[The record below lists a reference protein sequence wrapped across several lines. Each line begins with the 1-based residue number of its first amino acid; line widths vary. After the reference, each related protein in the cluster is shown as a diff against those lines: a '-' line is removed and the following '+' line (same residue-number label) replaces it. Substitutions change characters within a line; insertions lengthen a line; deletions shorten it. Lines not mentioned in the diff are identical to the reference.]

1 MKKMTDNME
10 EATNKKYSAYNAIY
24 SVDIESRIKNIFW
37 GLFITMICILFVP
50 WTQNINTSGI
60 VTTQFQEQRPQQIN
74 SVIPGKIIKWWV
86 KEGDFVQKGDT
97 IVELADTKDDYLDPR
112 LIERTNDQLIAK
124 KQKVDFYDNKISSIN
139 GQLIAIEAGFKL
151 KESSIRNKIQQLERK
166 ILIDSAELAAA
177 KIDLEVGTNQFN
189 RAGKMLND
197 GIISLVDYERRT
209 QSFNKAKAGFQE
221 KQQKFLNTKQDVLIA
236 RIELNTLKQD
246 VNDKLFKLKG
256 EIASSNTE
264 KSTVIAEVA
273 KNENEL
279 SNYRIRGSQKWL
291 VAPQTGQIIKAK
303 KAGINEIV
311 KEGEMIVEIVPNV
324 FLYAVELFVKPMDLA
339 LLNKGQDVR
348 LQFDGYP
355 AIVFSGWPSSSY
367 GTFAGKISAIET
379 NRSESGKFRVLI
391 IPDQTVKKWPTNLK
405 IGTGAKGFALL
416 NDVPIWYELWRQLN
430 GFPPDFY
437 TVEVKGK
444 EKEKGKERET
454 NEK

>member
-1 MKKMTDNME
+1 MIDNTEE
-10 EATNKKYSAYNAIY
+10 EANKKYSAYNAIY
-24 SVDIESRIKNIFW
+24 SVDTESRIKNIFW
-37 GLFITMICILFVP
+37 GLFILLLFILFVP
-50 WTQNINTSGI
+50 WTQNINTSGV
-60 VTTQFQEQRPQQIN
+60 VTTQYQEQRPQQIN
-74 SVIPGKIIKWWV
+74 SIIPGKIIKWWV

-97 IVELADTKDDYLDPR
+97 IVELADTKDDYLDPQ
-112 LIERTNDQLIAK
+112 LIERTNDQLVAK
-124 KQKVDFYDNKISSIN
+124 KQKVDFYDTKISNIN
-139 GQLIAIEAGFKL
+139 GQLVAIEAGFKL
-151 KESSIRNKIQQLERK
+151 KEASIRNKIQQLERK

-177 KIDLEVGTNQFN
+177 KIDLEVGTNQYN

-291 VAPQTGQIIKAK
+291 LAPQTGQIIKAK

-355 AIVFSGWPSSSY
+355 AIVFTGWPNSSY

-379 NRSESGKFRVLI
+379 NRNESGKFRVLI
-391 IPDQTVKKWPTNLK
+391 IPDQTEKKWPTNLK
-405 IGTGAKGFALL
+405 IGTGVKGFALL

-444 EKEKGKERET
+444 DTKT

>member
-1 MKKMTDNME
+1 MIDNTE
-10 EATNKKYSAYNAIY
+10 EAASKKYSAYNAIY

-37 GLFITMICILFVP
+37 GLFFVLVFILFVP

-74 SVIPGKIIKWWV
+74 SIIPGKIIKWWV

-112 LIERTNDQLIAK
+112 LIERTNDQLVAK
-124 KQKVDFYDNKISSIN
+124 KQKVDFYDSKITNIK
-139 GQLIAIEAGFKL
+139 GQLVAIEEGFKL
-151 KESSIRNKIQQLERK
+151 KEAAIKNKIQQLERK

-177 KIDLEVGTNQFN
+177 KIDLEVGTNQYN

-246 VNDKLFKLKG
+246 INDKLFKLKG
-256 EIASSNTE
+256 DIDNSNTE

-279 SNYRIRGSQKWL
+279 SNYRIRGGQKWL
-291 VAPQTGQIIKAK
+291 LAPQTGQIIKAK

-311 KEGEMIVEIVPNV
+311 KEGEMIVEIVPNS
-324 FLYAVELFVKPMDLA
+324 FKYAVELFVKPMDLA
-339 LLNKGQDVR
+339 LINKGQDVR

-355 AIVFSGWPSSSY
+355 AIVFSGWPNSSY

-379 NRSESGKFRVLI
+379 NRNENGQFRVLI
-391 IPDQTVKKWPTNLK
+391 IPDMTEKNWPSNLK
-405 IGTGAKGFALL
+405 IGTGAQGFALL

-437 TVEVKGK
+437 TIEVKGK
-444 EKEKGKERET
+444 DIKK
-454 NEK
+454 NEKK

>member
-1 MKKMTDNME
+1 MKKEIDTIDE
-10 EATNKKYSAYNAIY
+10 ETGKKYSAYNSIY

-37 GLFITMICILFVP
+37 GLFFVLVFILFVP

-74 SVIPGKIIKWWV
+74 SIIPGKIIKWWV

-124 KQKVDFYDNKISSIN
+124 KQKVDFYDSKITNIN

-151 KESSIRNKIQQLERK
+151 QEAAIRNKIQQLERK
-166 ILIDSAELAAA
+166 ILIDSAELSAA
-177 KIDLEVGTNQFN
+177 KIDLEVGTNQYN

-236 RIELNTLKQD
+236 RIDLNSLKQE

-256 EIASSNTE
+256 DIANANTE

-279 SNYRIRGSQKWL
+279 SNYRIRGGQKWL
-291 VAPQTGQIIKAK
+291 LAPQTGQIIKAK

-311 KEGEMIVEIVPNV
+311 KEGEMIVEIVPNS
-324 FLYAVELFVKPMDLA
+324 FKYAVELFIKPMDLA
-339 LLNKGQDVR
+339 LINKGQDVR

-355 AIVFSGWPSSSY
+355 AIVFSGWPNSSY

-379 NRSESGKFRVLI
+379 NRNESGQFRVLI
-391 IPDQTVKKWPTNLK
+391 IPDMTEKNWPSNLK
-405 IGTGAKGFALL
+405 IGTGAQGFALL

-437 TVEVKGK
+437 TLEVKGK
-444 EKEKGKERET
+444 DIKK
-454 NEK
+454 NEKK

>member
-1 MKKMTDNME
+1 MKQVLDNIDE
-10 EATNKKYSAYNAIY
+10 ETGKKYSAYNSIY

-37 GLFITMICILFVP
+37 GLLILLILILFVP
-50 WTQNINTSGI
+50 WTQNINTSGV

-86 KEGDFVQKGDT
+86 KEGDYVQKGDT
-97 IVELADTKDDYLDPR
+97 IVELADTKDDYLDPK
-112 LIERTNDQLIAK
+112 LIERTNDQLTAK
-124 KQKVDFYDNKISSIN
+124 KQKVDFYDSKISNIK

-151 KESSIRNKIQQLERK
+151 KEASIKNKIEQLQRK

-177 KIDLEVGTNQFN
+177 NIDLQVGTNQFN

-236 RIELNTLKQD
+236 RIELNTLKQE

-256 EIASSNTE
+256 DIANSNSE

-291 VAPQTGQIIKAK
+291 IAPQTGQIIKAK

-311 KEGEMIVEIVPNV
+311 KEGEMIVEIVPNS

-355 AIVFSGWPSSSY
+355 AIVFSGWPNSSY

-379 NRSESGKFRVLI
+379 NRNENGQFRVLI
-391 IPDQTVKKWPTNLK
+391 VPDENEKKWPSNLK
-405 IGTGAKGFALL
+405 IGTGAQGFALL
-416 NDVPIWYELWRQLN
+416 NNVPIWYELWRQLN

-437 TVEVKGK
+437 KVEIKGK
-444 EKEKGKERET
+444 DTKA
-454 NEK
+454 NEKK

>member
-1 MKKMTDNME
+1 MKKELDTIDE
-10 EATNKKYSAYNAIY
+10 ETGKKYSAYNSIY

-37 GLFITMICILFVP
+37 GLFFVLVFILFVP

-74 SVIPGKIIKWWV
+74 SIIPGKIIKWWV

-112 LIERTNDQLIAK
+112 LIERTNDQLVAK
-124 KQKVDFYDNKISSIN
+124 KQKVDFYDSKITNIK
-139 GQLIAIEAGFKL
+139 GQLVAIEEGFKL
-151 KESSIRNKIQQLERK
+151 KEAAIRNKIQQLERK
-166 ILIDSAELAAA
+166 ILIDSAELSAA
-177 KIDLEVGTNQFN
+177 KIDLEVGTNQYN

-256 EIASSNTE
+256 DIANSNTE

-291 VAPQTGQIIKAK
+291 LAPQTGQIIKAK

-311 KEGEMIVEIVPNV
+311 KEGEMIVEIVPNS
-324 FLYAVELFVKPMDLA
+324 FKYAVELFVKPMDLA
-339 LLNKGQDVR
+339 LINKGQDVR

-355 AIVFSGWPSSSY
+355 AIVFSGWPNSSY

-379 NRSESGKFRVLI
+379 NRNENGQFRVLI
-391 IPDQTVKKWPTNLK
+391 IPDMKEKNWPSNLK
-405 IGTGAKGFALL
+405 IGTGAQGFALL

-437 TVEVKGK
+437 TIEVKGK
-444 EKEKGKERET
+444 DTKK
-454 NEK
+454 NEKK

>member
-1 MKKMTDNME
+1 MKKVLDNIDE
-10 EATNKKYSAYNAIY
+10 ETGKKYSAYNSIY

-37 GLFITMICILFVP
+37 GLFFVLVFILFVP

-74 SVIPGKIIKWWV
+74 SIIPGKIIKWWV

-112 LIERTNDQLIAK
+112 LIERTNDQLVAK
-124 KQKVDFYDNKISSIN
+124 KQKVDFYDSKITNIK
-139 GQLIAIEAGFKL
+139 GQLVAIEEGFKL
-151 KESSIRNKIQQLERK
+151 KEAAIRNKIQQLERK
-166 ILIDSAELAAA
+166 ILIDSAELSAA
-177 KIDLEVGTNQFN
+177 KIDLEVGTNQYN

-256 EIASSNTE
+256 DIANSNTE

-279 SNYRIRGSQKWL
+279 SNYRIRGGQKWL
-291 VAPQTGQIIKAK
+291 LAPQTGQIIKAK

-311 KEGEMIVEIVPNV
+311 KEGEMIVEIVPNS
-324 FLYAVELFVKPMDLA
+324 FKYAVELFVKPMDLA
-339 LLNKGQDVR
+339 LINKGQDVR

-355 AIVFSGWPSSSY
+355 AIVFSGWPNSSY

-379 NRSESGKFRVLI
+379 NRNENGQFRVLI
-391 IPDQTVKKWPTNLK
+391 IPDMKEKNWPSNLK
-405 IGTGAKGFALL
+405 IGTGAQGFALL

-437 TVEVKGK
+437 TIEVKGK
-444 EKEKGKERET
+444 DTKK
-454 NEK
+454 NEKK

>member
-1 MKKMTDNME
+1 MKKVLDNIDE
-10 EATNKKYSAYNAIY
+10 ETGKKYSAYNSIY

-37 GLFITMICILFVP
+37 GLFFVLVFILFVP

-74 SVIPGKIIKWWV
+74 SIIPGKIIKWWV

-124 KQKVDFYDNKISSIN
+124 KQKVEFYDNKITNIK
-139 GQLIAIEAGFKL
+139 GQIVAIEEGFKL
-151 KESSIRNKIQQLERK
+151 KEAAIRNKIQQLERK

-177 KIDLEVGTNQFN
+177 NVDLQVGTNQYN

-236 RIELNTLKQD
+236 RIDLNTLKQD

-256 EIASSNTE
+256 DIANSNTE

-279 SNYRIRGSQKWL
+279 SNYRIRGGQKWL
-291 VAPQTGQIIKAK
+291 LAPQTGQIIKAK

-311 KEGEMIVEIVPNV
+311 KEGEMIVEIVPNS
-324 FLYAVELFVKPMDLA
+324 FKYAVELFVKPMDLA
-339 LLNKGQDVR
+339 LINKGQDVR

-355 AIVFSGWPSSSY
+355 AIVFSGWPNSSY

-379 NRSESGKFRVLI
+379 NRNENGQFRVLI
-391 IPDQTVKKWPTNLK
+391 IPDMTEKNWPSNLK
-405 IGTGAKGFALL
+405 IGTGAQGFALL

-437 TVEVKGK
+437 TIEIKGK
-444 EKEKGKERET
+444 DIKT
-454 NEK
+454 NEKK

>member
-1 MKKMTDNME
+1 MKKEIDTIDE
-10 EATNKKYSAYNAIY
+10 ETGKKYSAYNSIY

-37 GLFITMICILFVP
+37 GLFFVLVFILFVP

-74 SVIPGKIIKWWV
+74 SIIPGKIIKWWV

-112 LIERTNDQLIAK
+112 LIERTNDQLTAK
-124 KQKVDFYDNKISSIN
+124 KQKVDFYDSKITNIN
-139 GQLIAIEAGFKL
+139 GQLVAIEAGFKL
-151 KESSIRNKIQQLERK
+151 QEAAIKNKIQQLERK
-166 ILIDSAELAAA
+166 ILIDSAELSAA
-177 KIDLEVGTNQFN
+177 KIDLEVGTNQYN

-236 RIELNTLKQD
+236 RIDLNSLKQE

-256 EIASSNTE
+256 DIANSNTE

-291 VAPQTGQIIKAK
+291 LAPQAGQIIKAK

-311 KEGEMIVEIVPNV
+311 KEGEMIVEIVPNS
-324 FLYAVELFVKPMDLA
+324 FKYAVELFVKPMDLA
-339 LLNKGQDVR
+339 LINKGQDVR

-355 AIVFSGWPSSSY
+355 AIVFSGWPNSSY

-379 NRSESGKFRVLI
+379 NRNENGQFRVLI
-391 IPDQTVKKWPTNLK
+391 IPDMTEKNWPSNLK
-405 IGTGAKGFALL
+405 IGTGAQGFALL

-437 TVEVKGK
+437 TIEIKGK
-444 EKEKGKERET
+444 DIKT
-454 NEK
+454 NEKK

>member
-1 MKKMTDNME
+1 MKKVLDTTDE
-10 EATNKKYSAYNAIY
+10 ETGKKYSAYNAIY

-37 GLFITMICILFVP
+37 GLFFVLIFILFVP

-74 SVIPGKIIKWWV
+74 SIIPGKIIKWWV

-112 LIERTNDQLIAK
+112 LIERTNDQLVAK
-124 KQKVDFYDNKISSIN
+124 KQKVEFYDNKISNIN

-151 KESSIRNKIQQLERK
+151 KEAAIKNKIQQLERK

-177 KIDLEVGTNQFN
+177 KIDLEVGTNQYN
-189 RAGKMLND
+189 RAGKMLNN

-221 KQQKFLNTKQDVLIA
+221 KEQKFLNTKQDVLIA

-291 VAPQTGQIIKAK
+291 LAPQTGQIIKAK

-311 KEGEMIVEIVPNV
+311 KEGEMIVEIVPNS
-324 FLYAVELFVKPMDLA
+324 FKYAVELFIKPMDLA
-339 LLNKGQDVR
+339 LINKGQDVR

-355 AIVFSGWPSSSY
+355 AIVFSGWPNSSY

-379 NRSESGKFRVLI
+379 NRNENGQFRVLI
-391 IPDQTVKKWPTNLK
+391 IPDEKEKKWPTNLK
-405 IGTGAKGFALL
+405 IGTGAQGFALL
-416 NDVPIWYELWRQLN
+416 NNVPIWYELWRQLN

-444 EKEKGKERET
+444 DTKT

>member
-1 MKKMTDNME
+1 MKKVLDNIDE
-10 EATNKKYSAYNAIY
+10 ETGKKYSAYNSIY

-37 GLFITMICILFVP
+37 GLLIVLIFILFVP

-74 SVIPGKIIKWWV
+74 SIIPGKIIKWWV

-112 LIERTNDQLIAK
+112 LIERTNDQLVAK
-124 KQKVDFYDNKISSIN
+124 KQKVDFYDSKITNIK
-139 GQLIAIEAGFKL
+139 GQLFAIEEGFKL
-151 KESSIRNKIQQLERK
+151 KEAAIRNKIQQLERK
-166 ILIDSAELAAA
+166 ILIDSAELSAA
-177 KIDLEVGTNQFN
+177 KIDLEVGTNQYN

-256 EIASSNTE
+256 DIANSNTE

-279 SNYRIRGSQKWL
+279 SNYRIRGGQKWL
-291 VAPQTGQIIKAK
+291 IAPQTGQIIKAK

-311 KEGEMIVEIVPNV
+311 KEGEMIVEIVPNS
-324 FLYAVELFVKPMDLA
+324 FKYAVELFVKPMDLA
-339 LLNKGQDVR
+339 LINKGQDVR

-355 AIVFSGWPSSSY
+355 AIVFSGWPNSSY

-379 NRSESGKFRVLI
+379 NRNENGQFRVLI
-391 IPDQTVKKWPTNLK
+391 IPDMTDKNWPSNLK
-405 IGTGAKGFALL
+405 IGTGAQGFALL

-437 TVEVKGK
+437 TIEVKGK
-444 EKEKGKERET
+444 DIKK
-454 NEK
+454 NEKK

>member
-1 MKKMTDNME
+1 MIDNTEE
-10 EATNKKYSAYNAIY
+10 EANKKYSAYKAIY
-24 SVDIESRIKNIFW
+24 SVDTESRIKNIFW
-37 GLFITMICILFVP
+37 GLFVLLLLILFVP
-50 WTQNINTSGI
+50 WTQNINTSGV
-60 VTTQFQEQRPQQIN
+60 VTTQYQEQRPQQIN
-74 SVIPGKIIKWWV
+74 SIIPGKIIKWWV

-124 KQKVDFYDNKISSIN
+124 KQKVDFYDTKISNIN
-139 GQLIAIEAGFKL
+139 GQLVAIEAGFKL
-151 KESSIRNKIQQLERK
+151 KEASIRNKIQQLERK

-177 KIDLEVGTNQFN
+177 KIDLEVGTNQYN

-291 VAPQTGQIIKAK
+291 LAPQTGQIIKAK

-355 AIVFSGWPSSSY
+355 AIVFTGWPNSSY

-379 NRSESGKFRVLI
+379 NRNESGKFRVLI
-391 IPDQTVKKWPTNLK
+391 IPDQTEKKWPTNLK
-405 IGTGAKGFALL
+405 IGTGVKGFALL

-444 EKEKGKERET
+444 DTKT

>member
-1 MKKMTDNME
+1 MKKEIDTIDE
-10 EATNKKYSAYNAIY
+10 ETGKKYSAYNSIY

-37 GLFITMICILFVP
+37 GLFFVLVFILFVP

-74 SVIPGKIIKWWV
+74 SIIPGKIIKWWV

-112 LIERTNDQLIAK
+112 LIERTNDQLTAK
-124 KQKVDFYDNKISSIN
+124 KQKVDFYDSKITNIN
-139 GQLIAIEAGFKL
+139 GQLVAIEAGFKL
-151 KESSIRNKIQQLERK
+151 QEAAIKNKIQQLERK
-166 ILIDSAELAAA
+166 ILIDSAELSAA
-177 KIDLEVGTNQFN
+177 KIDLEVGTNQYN

-236 RIELNTLKQD
+236 RIELNTLKQE

-256 EIASSNTE
+256 DIANSNTE

-291 VAPQTGQIIKAK
+291 LAPQTGQIIKAK

-311 KEGEMIVEIVPNV
+311 KEGEMIVEIVPNS
-324 FLYAVELFVKPMDLA
+324 FKYAVELFVKPMDLA
-339 LLNKGQDVR
+339 LINKGQDVR

-355 AIVFSGWPSSSY
+355 AIVFSGWPNSSY

-379 NRSESGKFRVLI
+379 NRNENGQFRVLI
-391 IPDQTVKKWPTNLK
+391 IPDMTEKNWPSNLK
-405 IGTGAKGFALL
+405 IGTGAQGFALL

-437 TVEVKGK
+437 TIEIKGK
-444 EKEKGKERET
+444 DIKT
-454 NEK
+454 NEKK

>member
-1 MKKMTDNME
+1 MNNIE
-10 EATNKKYSAYNAIY
+10 EATSKEYSAYKAIY
-24 SVDIESRIKNIFW
+24 SVDTESRIKNIFL
-37 GLFITMICILFVP
+37 GLFILLLIILFVP
-50 WTQNINTSGI
+50 WTQNINTSGV
-60 VTTQFQEQRPQQIN
+60 VTTQYQEQRPQQIN
-74 SVIPGKIIKWWV
+74 SIIPGKIIKWWV

-124 KQKVDFYDNKISSIN
+124 KQKVDFYDTKISNIN

-151 KESSIRNKIQQLERK
+151 KEASIRNKIQQLERK

-291 VAPQTGQIIKAK
+291 LAPQTGQIIKAK

-355 AIVFSGWPSSSY
+355 AIVFTGWPNSSY

-379 NRSESGKFRVLI
+379 NRNESGKFRVLI
-391 IPDQTVKKWPTNLK
+391 VPDQTEKKWPTNLK
-405 IGTGAKGFALL
+405 IGTGVKGFALL

-437 TVEVKGK
+437 TLEVKGK
-444 EKEKGKERET
+444 DIKA
-454 NEK
+454 NEKK

>member
-1 MKKMTDNME
+1 MKKELDTINE
-10 EATNKKYSAYNAIY
+10 ETGKKYSAYNSIY

-37 GLFITMICILFVP
+37 GLFFVLVFILFVP

-60 VTTQFQEQRPQQIN
+60 VTTQFQEQRPQEIN
-74 SVIPGKIIKWWV
+74 SIIPGKIIKWWV

-112 LIERTNDQLIAK
+112 LIERTNDQLAAK
-124 KQKVDFYDNKISSIN
+124 KQKVDFYDSKITNIN
-139 GQLIAIEAGFKL
+139 GQLFAIEAGFKL
-151 KESSIRNKIQQLERK
+151 QEAVIKNKIQQLERK
-166 ILIDSAELAAA
+166 IIIDSAELTAA
-177 KIDLEVGTNQFN
+177 KIDLEVGTNQYN

-209 QSFNKAKAGFQE
+209 QNFNKAKAGFQE

-236 RIELNTLKQD
+236 RIDLNSLKQE

-256 EIASSNTE
+256 DIANSNTE

-291 VAPQTGQIIKAK
+291 LAPQTGQIIKAK

-311 KEGEMIVEIVPNV
+311 KEGEMIVEIVPNS
-324 FLYAVELFVKPMDLA
+324 FFYAVELFVKPMDLA
-339 LLNKGQDVR
+339 LINKGQDVR

-355 AIVFSGWPSSSY
+355 AIVFSGWPNSSY

-379 NRSESGKFRVLI
+379 NRNENGQFRVLI
-391 IPDQTVKKWPTNLK
+391 IPDMIEKKWPRNLK
-405 IGTGAKGFALL
+405 IGTGAQGFALL

-437 TVEVKGK
+437 TIEVKGK
-444 EKEKGKERET
+444 DLKT
-454 NEK
+454 NEKK

>member
-1 MKKMTDNME
+1 MKKELDTIDE
-10 EATNKKYSAYNAIY
+10 ETGKKYSAYNSIY
-24 SVDIESRIKNIFW
+24 SVDIETRIKNIFW
-37 GLFITMICILFVP
+37 GLFFVLVFILFVP

-74 SVIPGKIIKWWV
+74 SIIPGKIIKWWV

-124 KQKVDFYDNKISSIN
+124 KQKVDFYDSKITNIK
-139 GQLIAIEAGFKL
+139 GQIVAIEEGFKL
-151 KESSIRNKIQQLERK
+151 KESAIRNKIQQLERK
-166 ILIDSAELAAA
+166 ILIDSAELSAA
-177 KIDLEVGTNQFN
+177 KIDLEVGTNQYN

-256 EIASSNTE
+256 DIANSNTE

-279 SNYRIRGSQKWL
+279 SNYRIRGGQKWL

-311 KEGEMIVEIVPNV
+311 KEGEMIVEIVPNS
-324 FLYAVELFVKPMDLA
+324 FKYAVELFVKPMDLA
-339 LLNKGQDVR
+339 LINKGQDVR

-355 AIVFSGWPSSSY
+355 AIVFSGWPNSSY

-379 NRSESGKFRVLI
+379 NRNENGQFRVLI
-391 IPDQTVKKWPTNLK
+391 IPDMTEKNWPSNLK
-405 IGTGAKGFALL
+405 IGTGAQGFALL

-437 TVEVKGK
+437 TLEVKGK
-444 EKEKGKERET
+444 DIKA
-454 NEK
+454 NEKK

>member
-1 MKKMTDNME
+1 MKKELDTIDE
-10 EATNKKYSAYNAIY
+10 ETGKKYSAYNSIY

-37 GLFITMICILFVP
+37 GLFIVLIFILFVP

-74 SVIPGKIIKWWV
+74 SIIPGKIIKWWV

-112 LIERTNDQLIAK
+112 LIERTNDQLTAK
-124 KQKVDFYDNKISSIN
+124 KQKVDFYDSKITNIK
-139 GQLIAIEAGFKL
+139 GQLVAIEEGFKL
-151 KESSIRNKIQQLERK
+151 KEAAIKNKIQQLERK
-166 ILIDSAELAAA
+166 ILIDSAELSAA
-177 KIDLEVGTNQFN
+177 KIDLEVGTNQYN

-246 VNDKLFKLKG
+246 INDKLFKLKG
-256 EIASSNTE
+256 DIANSNTE

-279 SNYRIRGSQKWL
+279 SNYRIRGGQKWL

-311 KEGEMIVEIVPNV
+311 KEGEMIVEIVPNS
-324 FLYAVELFVKPMDLA
+324 FKYAVELFVKPMDLA
-339 LLNKGQDVR
+339 LINKGQDVR

-355 AIVFSGWPSSSY
+355 AIVFSGWPNSSY

-379 NRSESGKFRVLI
+379 NRNENGQFRVLI
-391 IPDQTVKKWPTNLK
+391 IPDMTEKNWPSNLK
-405 IGTGAKGFALL
+405 IGTGAQGFALL

-437 TVEVKGK
+437 TIEIKGK
-444 EKEKGKERET
+444 DIKT
-454 NEK
+454 NEKK

>member
-1 MKKMTDNME
+1 MKKVLDNIDE
-10 EATNKKYSAYNAIY
+10 ETGKKYSAYNSIY

-37 GLFITMICILFVP
+37 GMFFVLIFILFVP

-74 SVIPGKIIKWWV
+74 SIIPGKIIKWWV

-112 LIERTNDQLIAK
+112 LIERTNDQLTAK
-124 KQKVDFYDNKISSIN
+124 KQKVEFYDNKITNIN
-139 GQLIAIEAGFKL
+139 GQIVAIEEGFKL
-151 KESSIRNKIQQLERK
+151 KVAAIRNKIQQLERK

-177 KIDLEVGTNQFN
+177 NVDLQVGTNQYN

-236 RIELNTLKQD
+236 RIDLNTLKQD

-256 EIASSNTE
+256 DIANSNTE

-291 VAPQTGQIIKAK
+291 LAPQTGQIIKAK

-311 KEGEMIVEIVPNV
+311 KEGEMIVEIVPNS

-339 LLNKGQDVR
+339 LINKGQDVR

-355 AIVFSGWPSSSY
+355 AIVFSGWPNSSY
-367 GTFAGKISAIET
+367 GTFGGRISAIET
-379 NRSESGKFRVLI
+379 NRNDNGQFRVLI
-391 IPDQTVKKWPTNLK
+391 IPDQKEKNWPSNLK
-405 IGTGAKGFALL
+405 IGTGAQGFALL

-437 TVEVKGK
+437 TIEVKGK
-444 EKEKGKERET
+444 DIKA
-454 NEK
+454 NEKK

>member
-1 MKKMTDNME
+1 MKKVLDNIDE
-10 EATNKKYSAYNAIY
+10 ETGKKYSAYNSIY

-37 GLFITMICILFVP
+37 GLFFILIFILFVP

-74 SVIPGKIIKWWV
+74 SIIPGKIIKWWV

-124 KQKVDFYDNKISSIN
+124 KQKVEFYDNKITNIK
-139 GQLIAIEAGFKL
+139 GQIIAIEEGFKL
-151 KESSIRNKIQQLERK
+151 KEAAIRNKIQQLERK

-177 KIDLEVGTNQFN
+177 NVDLQVGTNQYN

-236 RIELNTLKQD
+236 RIDLNTLKQD

-256 EIASSNTE
+256 DIANSNTE

-291 VAPQTGQIIKAK
+291 LAPQTGQIIKAK

-311 KEGEMIVEIVPNV
+311 KEGEMIVEIVPNS

-339 LLNKGQDVR
+339 LINKGQDVR

-355 AIVFSGWPSSSY
+355 AIVFSGWPNSSY

-379 NRSESGKFRVLI
+379 NRNENGQFRVLI
-391 IPDQTVKKWPTNLK
+391 IPDQKEKNWPSNLK
-405 IGTGAKGFALL
+405 IGTGAQGFALL

-437 TVEVKGK
+437 TIEVKGK
-444 EKEKGKERET
+444 DIKA
-454 NEK
+454 NEKK

>member
-1 MKKMTDNME
+1 MKKVLDNIDE
-10 EATNKKYSAYNAIY
+10 ETGKKYSAYNSIY

-37 GLFITMICILFVP
+37 GLFFVLVFILFVP

-74 SVIPGKIIKWWV
+74 SIIPGKIIKWWV

-124 KQKVDFYDNKISSIN
+124 KQKVDFYDSKITNIK
-139 GQLIAIEAGFKL
+139 GQIVAIEEGFKL
-151 KESSIRNKIQQLERK
+151 KESAIRNKIQQLERK
-166 ILIDSAELAAA
+166 ILIDSAELSAA
-177 KIDLEVGTNQFN
+177 KIDLEVGTNQYN

-256 EIASSNTE
+256 DIANSNSE

-279 SNYRIRGSQKWL
+279 SNYRIRGGQKWL

-311 KEGEMIVEIVPNV
+311 KEGEMIVEIVPNS
-324 FLYAVELFVKPMDLA
+324 FKYAVELFVKPMDLA
-339 LLNKGQDVR
+339 LINKGQDVR

-355 AIVFSGWPSSSY
+355 AIVFSGWPNSSY

-379 NRSESGKFRVLI
+379 NRNENGQFRVLI
-391 IPDQTVKKWPTNLK
+391 IPDMTEKNWPSNLK
-405 IGTGAKGFALL
+405 IGTGAQGFALL

-430 GFPPDFY
+430 GFPPDYY

-444 EKEKGKERET
+444 DIKA
-454 NEK
+454 NEKK

>member
-1 MKKMTDNME
+1 MKKVLDNIDE
-10 EATNKKYSAYNAIY
+10 ETGKKYSAYNSIY

-37 GLFITMICILFVP
+37 GLLFVLVFILFVP

-74 SVIPGKIIKWWV
+74 SIIPGKIIKWWV

-124 KQKVDFYDNKISSIN
+124 KQKVDFYDSKITNIK
-139 GQLIAIEAGFKL
+139 GQIVAIEEGFKL
-151 KESSIRNKIQQLERK
+151 KESAIRNKIQQLERK
-166 ILIDSAELAAA
+166 ILIDSAELSAA
-177 KIDLEVGTNQFN
+177 KIDLEVGTNQYN

-256 EIASSNTE
+256 DIANSNTE

-279 SNYRIRGSQKWL
+279 SNYRIRGGQKWL

-311 KEGEMIVEIVPNV
+311 KEGEMIVEIVPNS
-324 FLYAVELFVKPMDLA
+324 FKYAVELFVKPMDLA
-339 LLNKGQDVR
+339 LINKGQDVR

-355 AIVFSGWPSSSY
+355 AIVFSGWPNSSY

-379 NRSESGKFRVLI
+379 NRNENGQFRVLI
-391 IPDQTVKKWPTNLK
+391 IPDMTEKNWPSNLK
-405 IGTGAKGFALL
+405 IGTGAQGFALL

-437 TVEVKGK
+437 TLEVKGK
-444 EKEKGKERET
+444 DIKA
-454 NEK
+454 NEKK

>member
-1 MKKMTDNME
+1 MKKVLDNIDE
-10 EATNKKYSAYNAIY
+10 ETGKKYSAYNSIY

-37 GLFITMICILFVP
+37 GLFFVLVFILFVP

-74 SVIPGKIIKWWV
+74 SIIPGKIIKWWV

-124 KQKVDFYDNKISSIN
+124 KQKVDFYDSKITNIK
-139 GQLIAIEAGFKL
+139 GQIVAIEEGFKL
-151 KESSIRNKIQQLERK
+151 KESAIRNKIQQLERK
-166 ILIDSAELAAA
+166 ILIDSAELSAA
-177 KIDLEVGTNQFN
+177 KIDLEVGTNQYN

-256 EIASSNTE
+256 DIANSNSE

-279 SNYRIRGSQKWL
+279 SNYRIRGGQKWL

-311 KEGEMIVEIVPNV
+311 KEGEMIVEIVPNS
-324 FLYAVELFVKPMDLA
+324 FKYAVELFVKPMDLA
-339 LLNKGQDVR
+339 LINKGQDVR

-355 AIVFSGWPSSSY
+355 AIVFSGWPNSSY

-379 NRSESGKFRVLI
+379 NRNENGQFRVLI
-391 IPDQTVKKWPTNLK
+391 IPDMTEKNWPSNLK
-405 IGTGAKGFALL
+405 IGTGAQGFALL

-437 TVEVKGK
+437 TLEVKGK
-444 EKEKGKERET
+444 DIKA
-454 NEK
+454 NEKK

>member
-1 MKKMTDNME
+1 MKKVIDTIDDE
-10 EATNKKYSAYNAIY
+10 TGKKYSAYNSIY

-37 GLFITMICILFVP
+37 GLFFVLVFILFVP

-74 SVIPGKIIKWWV
+74 SIIPGKIIKWWV

-112 LIERTNDQLIAK
+112 LIERTNDQLTAK
-124 KQKVDFYDNKISSIN
+124 KQKVDFYDSKITNIN
-139 GQLIAIEAGFKL
+139 GQLVAIEAGFKL
-151 KESSIRNKIQQLERK
+151 QEAAIKNKIQQLERK
-166 ILIDSAELAAA
+166 ILIDSAELSAA
-177 KIDLEVGTNQFN
+177 KIDLEVGTNQYN

-236 RIELNTLKQD
+236 RIDLNSLKQE

-256 EIASSNTE
+256 DIANSNTE

-291 VAPQTGQIIKAK
+291 LAPQTGQIIKAK

-311 KEGEMIVEIVPNV
+311 KEGEMIVEIVPNS
-324 FLYAVELFVKPMDLA
+324 FKYAVELFVKPMDLA
-339 LLNKGQDVR
+339 LINKGQDVR

-355 AIVFSGWPSSSY
+355 AIVFSGWPNSSY

-379 NRSESGKFRVLI
+379 NRNENGQFRVLI
-391 IPDQTVKKWPTNLK
+391 IPDMTEKNWPSNLK
-405 IGTGAKGFALL
+405 IGTGAQGFALL

-437 TVEVKGK
+437 TIEIKGK
-444 EKEKGKERET
+444 DIKT
-454 NEK
+454 NEKK

>member
-1 MKKMTDNME
+1 MKKVLDNIDE
-10 EATNKKYSAYNAIY
+10 ETGKKYSAYNSIY

-37 GLFITMICILFVP
+37 GLFFVLVFILFVP

-74 SVIPGKIIKWWV
+74 SIIPGKIIKWWV

-124 KQKVDFYDNKISSIN
+124 KQKVDFYDSKITNIK
-139 GQLIAIEAGFKL
+139 GQIIAIEEGFKL
-151 KESSIRNKIQQLERK
+151 KESAIRNKIQQLERK
-166 ILIDSAELAAA
+166 ILIDSAELSAA
-177 KIDLEVGTNQFN
+177 KIDLEVGTNQYN

-256 EIASSNTE
+256 DIANSNTE

-279 SNYRIRGSQKWL
+279 SNYRIRGGQKWL

-311 KEGEMIVEIVPNV
+311 KEGEMIVEIVPNS
-324 FLYAVELFVKPMDLA
+324 FKYAVELFVKPMDLA
-339 LLNKGQDVR
+339 LINKGQDVR

-355 AIVFSGWPSSSY
+355 AIVFSGWPNSSY

-379 NRSESGKFRVLI
+379 NRNENGQFRVLI
-391 IPDQTVKKWPTNLK
+391 IPDMTEKNWPSNLK
-405 IGTGAKGFALL
+405 IGTGAQGFALL

-437 TVEVKGK
+437 TLEVKGK
-444 EKEKGKERET
+444 DIKA
-454 NEK
+454 NEKK

>member
-1 MKKMTDNME
+1 MKKEIDTIDE
-10 EATNKKYSAYNAIY
+10 ETGKKYSAYNSIY

-37 GLFITMICILFVP
+37 GLFFVLVFILFVP

-74 SVIPGKIIKWWV
+74 SIIPGKIIKWWV

-112 LIERTNDQLIAK
+112 LIERTNDQLTAK
-124 KQKVDFYDNKISSIN
+124 KQKVDFYDSKITNIN
-139 GQLIAIEAGFKL
+139 GQLVAIEAGFKL
-151 KESSIRNKIQQLERK
+151 QEAAIKNKIQQLERK
-166 ILIDSAELAAA
+166 ILIDSAELSAA
-177 KIDLEVGTNQFN
+177 KIDLEVGTNQYN

-236 RIELNTLKQD
+236 RIDLNSLKQE

-256 EIASSNTE
+256 DIANSNTE

-291 VAPQTGQIIKAK
+291 LAPQTGQIIKAK

-311 KEGEMIVEIVPNV
+311 KEGEMIVEIVPNS
-324 FLYAVELFVKPMDLA
+324 FKYAVELFVKPMDLA
-339 LLNKGQDVR
+339 LINKGQDVR

-355 AIVFSGWPSSSY
+355 AIVFSGWPNSSY

-379 NRSESGKFRVLI
+379 NRNENGQFRVLI
-391 IPDQTVKKWPTNLK
+391 IPDMTEKNWPSNLK
-405 IGTGAKGFALL
+405 IGTGAQGFALL

-437 TVEVKGK
+437 TLEVKGK
-444 EKEKGKERET
+444 DVKA
-454 NEK
+454 NEKK

>member
-1 MKKMTDNME
+1 MKKVLDNIDE
-10 EATNKKYSAYNAIY
+10 ETGKKYAAYNSIY

-37 GLFITMICILFVP
+37 GLFFVLVFILFVP

-74 SVIPGKIIKWWV
+74 SIIPGKIIKWWV

-124 KQKVDFYDNKISSIN
+124 KQKVDFYDSKITNIK
-139 GQLIAIEAGFKL
+139 GQIIAIEEGFKL
-151 KESSIRNKIQQLERK
+151 KESAIRNKIQQLERK
-166 ILIDSAELAAA
+166 ILIDSAELSAA
-177 KIDLEVGTNQFN
+177 KIDLEVGTNQYN

-256 EIASSNTE
+256 DIANSNTE

-279 SNYRIRGSQKWL
+279 SNYRIRGGQKWL

-311 KEGEMIVEIVPNV
+311 KEGEMIVEIVPNS
-324 FLYAVELFVKPMDLA
+324 FKYAVELFIKPMDLA
-339 LLNKGQDVR
+339 LINKGQDVR

-355 AIVFSGWPSSSY
+355 AIVFSGWPNSSY

-379 NRSESGKFRVLI
+379 NRNENGQFRVLI
-391 IPDQTVKKWPTNLK
+391 IPDMTEKNWPSNLK
-405 IGTGAKGFALL
+405 IGTGAQGFALL

-437 TVEVKGK
+437 TLEVKGK
-444 EKEKGKERET
+444 DIKA
-454 NEK
+454 NEKK

>member
-1 MKKMTDNME
+1 MKKVLDNIDE
-10 EATNKKYSAYNAIY
+10 ETGKKYAAYNSIY

-37 GLFITMICILFVP
+37 GLFFVLVFILFVP

-74 SVIPGKIIKWWV
+74 SIIPGKIIKWWV
-86 KEGDFVQKGDT
+86 KEGDYVQKGDT

-124 KQKVDFYDNKISSIN
+124 KQKVDFYDNKITNIK
-139 GQLIAIEAGFKL
+139 GQLVAIEEGFKL
-151 KESSIRNKIQQLERK
+151 KEAAIKNKIQQLERK
-166 ILIDSAELAAA
+166 ILIDSAELSAA
-177 KIDLEVGTNQFN
+177 KIDLEVGTNQYN

-256 EIASSNTE
+256 DIANSNTE

-279 SNYRIRGSQKWL
+279 SNYRIRGTQKWL
-291 VAPQTGQIIKAK
+291 LAPQTGQIIKAK

-311 KEGEMIVEIVPNV
+311 KEGEMIVEIVPNS
-324 FLYAVELFVKPMDLA
+324 FKYAVELFVKPMDLA
-339 LLNKGQDVR
+339 LINKGQDVR

-355 AIVFSGWPSSSY
+355 AIVFSGWPNSSY

-379 NRSESGKFRVLI
+379 NRNENGQFRVLI
-391 IPDQTVKKWPTNLK
+391 IPDMKEKNWPSNLK
-405 IGTGAKGFALL
+405 IGTGAQGFALL

-437 TVEVKGK
+437 TIEVKGK
-444 EKEKGKERET
+444 DIKA
-454 NEK
+454 NEKK

>member
-1 MKKMTDNME
+1 MKKELDTIDE
-10 EATNKKYSAYNAIY
+10 ETGKKYSAYNSIY
-24 SVDIESRIKNIFW
+24 SVDIETRIKNIFW
-37 GLFITMICILFVP
+37 GLFFVLVFILFVP

-74 SVIPGKIIKWWV
+74 SIIPGKIIKWWV

-124 KQKVDFYDNKISSIN
+124 KQKVDFYDSKITNIN

-151 KESSIRNKIQQLERK
+151 QEAAIRNKIQQLERK
-166 ILIDSAELAAA
+166 ILIDSAELSAA
-177 KIDLEVGTNQFN
+177 KIDLEVGTNQYN

-236 RIELNTLKQD
+236 RIDLNSLKQE

-256 EIASSNTE
+256 DIANANTE

-279 SNYRIRGSQKWL
+279 SNYRIRGGQKWL
-291 VAPQTGQIIKAK
+291 LAPQTGQIIKAK

-311 KEGEMIVEIVPNV
+311 KEGEMIVEIVPNS
-324 FLYAVELFVKPMDLA
+324 FKYAVELFVKPMDLA
-339 LLNKGQDVR
+339 LINKGQDVR

-355 AIVFSGWPSSSY
+355 AIVFSGWPNSSY

-379 NRSESGKFRVLI
+379 NRNENGQCRVLI
-391 IPDQTVKKWPTNLK
+391 IPDMTEKNWPSNLK
-405 IGTGAKGFALL
+405 IGTGAQGFALL

-437 TVEVKGK
+437 TLEVKGK
-444 EKEKGKERET
+444 DIKK
-454 NEK
+454 NEKK

>member
-1 MKKMTDNME
+1 MKKVLDNIDE
-10 EATNKKYSAYNAIY
+10 ETGKKYSAYNSIY

-37 GLFITMICILFVP
+37 GLFFVLVFILFVP

-74 SVIPGKIIKWWV
+74 SIIPGKIIKWWV

-124 KQKVDFYDNKISSIN
+124 KQKVDFYDSKITNIK
-139 GQLIAIEAGFKL
+139 GQIVAIEEGFKL
-151 KESSIRNKIQQLERK
+151 KESAIRNKIQQLERN
-166 ILIDSAELAAA
+166 ILIDSAELSAA
-177 KIDLEVGTNQFN
+177 KIDLEVGTNQYN

-256 EIASSNTE
+256 DIANSNTE

-279 SNYRIRGSQKWL
+279 SNYRIRGGQKWL

-311 KEGEMIVEIVPNV
+311 KEGEMIVEIVPNS
-324 FLYAVELFVKPMDLA
+324 FKYAVELFVKPMDLA
-339 LLNKGQDVR
+339 LINKGQDVR

-355 AIVFSGWPSSSY
+355 AIVFSGWPNSSY

-379 NRSESGKFRVLI
+379 NRNENGQFRVLI
-391 IPDQTVKKWPTNLK
+391 IPDMTEKNWPSNLK
-405 IGTGAKGFALL
+405 IGTGAQGFALL

-437 TVEVKGK
+437 TLEVKGK
-444 EKEKGKERET
+444 DIKA
-454 NEK
+454 NEKK

>member
-1 MKKMTDNME
+1 MKKEIDTIDE
-10 EATNKKYSAYNAIY
+10 ETGKKYSAYNSIY

-37 GLFITMICILFVP
+37 GLFFVLVFILFVP

-74 SVIPGKIIKWWV
+74 SIIPGKIIKWWV

-112 LIERTNDQLIAK
+112 LIERTNDQLTAK
-124 KQKVDFYDNKISSIN
+124 KQKVEFYDNKITNIK

-151 KESSIRNKIQQLERK
+151 QESSIKNKIQQLERK

-177 KIDLEVGTNQFN
+177 NVDLQVGTNQYN

-236 RIELNTLKQD
+236 RIELNSLKQE

-256 EIASSNTE
+256 DIANSNTE

-291 VAPQTGQIIKAK
+291 LAPQTGQIIKAK

-311 KEGEMIVEIVPNV
+311 KEGEMIVEIVPNS

-339 LLNKGQDVR
+339 LINKGQDVR

-355 AIVFSGWPSSSY
+355 AIVFSGWPNSSY

-379 NRSESGKFRVLI
+379 NRNENGQFRVLI
-391 IPDQTVKKWPTNLK
+391 IPDMTEKNWPSNLK
-405 IGTGAKGFALL
+405 IGTGAQGFALL

-437 TVEVKGK
+437 TIEVKGK
-444 EKEKGKERET
+444 DIKA
-454 NEK
+454 NEKK

>member
-1 MKKMTDNME
+1 MKKELDTIDE
-10 EATNKKYSAYNAIY
+10 ETGKKYSAYNSIY

-37 GLFITMICILFVP
+37 GLFFVLVFILFVP

-74 SVIPGKIIKWWV
+74 SIIPGKIIKWWV

-112 LIERTNDQLIAK
+112 LIERTNDQLTAK
-124 KQKVDFYDNKISSIN
+124 KQKVDFYDNKITNIN

-151 KESSIRNKIQQLERK
+151 QEAAIKNKIQQLERK
-166 ILIDSAELAAA
+166 ILIDSAELSAA
-177 KIDLEVGTNQFN
+177 KIDLEVGTNQYN

-236 RIELNTLKQD
+236 RIDLNSLKQE

-256 EIASSNTE
+256 DIANSNTE

-291 VAPQTGQIIKAK
+291 LAPQTGQIIKAK

-311 KEGEMIVEIVPNV
+311 KEGEMIVEIVPNS
-324 FLYAVELFVKPMDLA
+324 FKYAVELFVKPMDLA
-339 LLNKGQDVR
+339 LINKGQDVR

-355 AIVFSGWPSSSY
+355 AIVFSGWPNSSY

-379 NRSESGKFRVLI
+379 NRNENGQFRVLI
-391 IPDQTVKKWPTNLK
+391 IPDMKEKNWPANLK
-405 IGTGAKGFALL
+405 IGTGAQGFALL

-444 EKEKGKERET
+444 DIKT

>member
-1 MKKMTDNME
+1 MKNVLDNIDE
-10 EATNKKYSAYNAIY
+10 ETGKKYSAYNSIY

-37 GLFITMICILFVP
+37 GLFFVLIFILFVP

-74 SVIPGKIIKWWV
+74 SIIPGKIVKWWV

-124 KQKVDFYDNKISSIN
+124 KQKVEFYDNKITNIK
-139 GQLIAIEAGFKL
+139 GQIVAIEEGFKL
-151 KESSIRNKIQQLERK
+151 KEAAIRNKIQQLERK

-177 KIDLEVGTNQFN
+177 NVDLQVGTNQYN

-236 RIELNTLKQD
+236 RIDLNTLKQD

-256 EIASSNTE
+256 DIANSNTE

-291 VAPQTGQIIKAK
+291 LAPQTGQIIKAK

-311 KEGEMIVEIVPNV
+311 KEGEMIVEIVPNS

-339 LLNKGQDVR
+339 LINKGQDVR

-355 AIVFSGWPSSSY
+355 AIVFSGWPNSSY

-379 NRSESGKFRVLI
+379 NRNENGQFRVLI
-391 IPDQTVKKWPTNLK
+391 IPDQKEKNWPSNLK
-405 IGTGAKGFALL
+405 IGTGAQGFALL

-437 TVEVKGK
+437 TIEVKGK
-444 EKEKGKERET
+444 DIKA
-454 NEK
+454 NEKK

>member
-1 MKKMTDNME
+1 MKKEIDTIDE
-10 EATNKKYSAYNAIY
+10 ETGKKYSAYNSIY

-37 GLFITMICILFVP
+37 GLFFVLVFILFVP

-74 SVIPGKIIKWWV
+74 SIIPGKIIKWWV

-124 KQKVDFYDNKISSIN
+124 KQKVDFYDSKITNIK
-139 GQLIAIEAGFKL
+139 GQIVAIEEGFKL
-151 KESSIRNKIQQLERK
+151 KESAIRNKIQQLERK
-166 ILIDSAELAAA
+166 ILIDSAELSAA
-177 KIDLEVGTNQFN
+177 KIDLEVGTNQYN

-256 EIASSNTE
+256 DIANSNTE

-279 SNYRIRGSQKWL
+279 SNYRIRGGQKWL

-311 KEGEMIVEIVPNV
+311 KEGEMIVEIVPNS
-324 FLYAVELFVKPMDLA
+324 FKYAVELFIKPMDLA
-339 LLNKGQDVR
+339 LINKGQDVR

-355 AIVFSGWPSSSY
+355 AIVFSGWPNSSY

-379 NRSESGKFRVLI
+379 NRNENGQFRVLI
-391 IPDQTVKKWPTNLK
+391 IPDMSVKNWPSNLK
-405 IGTGAKGFALL
+405 IGTGAQGFALL

-437 TVEVKGK
+437 TLEVKGK
-444 EKEKGKERET
+444 DIKA
-454 NEK
+454 NEKK

>member
-1 MKKMTDNME
+1 MKQVLDNID
-10 EATNKKYSAYNAIY
+10 EATGKKYSAYDSIY

-37 GLFITMICILFVP
+37 GLLIVLIIILFVP
-50 WTQNINTSGI
+50 WTQNISTSGV

-86 KEGDFVQKGDT
+86 KEGDYVQKGDT

-112 LIERTNDQLIAK
+112 LIERTNDQLTAK
-124 KQKVDFYDNKISSIN
+124 KQKVDFYDTKITNIK
-139 GQLIAIEAGFKL
+139 GQLIAIEEGFKL
-151 KESSIRNKIQQLERK
+151 KEATIKNKIQQLERK

-177 KIDLEVGTNQFN
+177 NVDLQVGTNQYN

-236 RIELNTLKQD
+236 RIDLNTLKQD

-256 EIASSNTE
+256 DIANSNTE

-291 VAPQTGQIIKAK
+291 LAPQTGQIIKAK

-311 KEGEMIVEIVPNV
+311 KEGEMIVEIVPNS
-324 FLYAVELFVKPMDLA
+324 FKYAVELFVKPMDLA
-339 LLNKGQDVR
+339 LINKGQDVR

-355 AIVFSGWPSSSY
+355 AIVFSGWPNSSY

-379 NRSESGKFRVLI
+379 NRNENGQFRVLI
-391 IPDQTVKKWPTNLK
+391 IPDQKEKNWPSNLK
-405 IGTGAKGFALL
+405 IGTGAQGFALL

-437 TVEVKGK
+437 TIEVKGK
-444 EKEKGKERET
+444 DIKA
-454 NEK
+454 NEKK

>member
-1 MKKMTDNME
+1 MKKEIDTIDE
-10 EATNKKYSAYNAIY
+10 ETGKKYSAYNSIY

-37 GLFITMICILFVP
+37 GLFFVLVFILFVP

-74 SVIPGKIIKWWV
+74 SIIPGKIIKWWV

-112 LIERTNDQLIAK
+112 LIERTNDQLTAK
-124 KQKVDFYDNKISSIN
+124 KQKVDFYDSKITNIN
-139 GQLIAIEAGFKL
+139 GQLVAIEAGFKL
-151 KESSIRNKIQQLERK
+151 QEAAIKNKIQQLERK
-166 ILIDSAELAAA
+166 ILIDSAELSAA
-177 KIDLEVGTNQFN
+177 KIDLEVGTNQYN

-209 QSFNKAKAGFQE
+209 QIFNKAKAGFQE

-236 RIELNTLKQD
+236 RIDLNSLKQE

-256 EIASSNTE
+256 DIANSNTE

-291 VAPQTGQIIKAK
+291 LAPQTGQIIKAK

-311 KEGEMIVEIVPNV
+311 KEGEMILEIVPNS
-324 FLYAVELFVKPMDLA
+324 FKYAVELFVKPMDLA
-339 LLNKGQDVR
+339 LINKGQDVR

-355 AIVFSGWPSSSY
+355 AIVFSGWPNSSY

-379 NRSESGKFRVLI
+379 NRNENGQFRVLI
-391 IPDQTVKKWPTNLK
+391 IPDMTEKNWPSNLK
-405 IGTGAKGFALL
+405 IGTGAQGFALL

-437 TVEVKGK
+437 TIEIKGK
-444 EKEKGKERET
+444 DIKT
-454 NEK
+454 NEKK

>member
-1 MKKMTDNME
+1 MKKVLDNIDE
-10 EATNKKYSAYNAIY
+10 ETGKKYAAYNSIY

-37 GLFITMICILFVP
+37 GLFFVLVFILFVP

-74 SVIPGKIIKWWV
+74 SIIPGKIIKWWV
-86 KEGDFVQKGDT
+86 KEGDYVQKGDT

-124 KQKVDFYDNKISSIN
+124 KQKVDFYDNKITNIK
-139 GQLIAIEAGFKL
+139 GQLVAIEEGFKL
-151 KESSIRNKIQQLERK
+151 KEAAIKNKIQQLERK
-166 ILIDSAELAAA
+166 ILIDSAELSAA
-177 KIDLEVGTNQFN
+177 KIDLEVGTNQYN

-256 EIASSNTE
+256 DIANSNSE

-279 SNYRIRGSQKWL
+279 SNYRIRGTQKWL
-291 VAPQTGQIIKAK
+291 LAPQTGQIIKAK

-311 KEGEMIVEIVPNV
+311 KEGEMIVEIVPNS
-324 FLYAVELFVKPMDLA
+324 FKYAVELFVKPMDLA
-339 LLNKGQDVR
+339 LINKGQDVR

-355 AIVFSGWPSSSY
+355 AIVFSGWPNSSY

-379 NRSESGKFRVLI
+379 NRNENGQFRVLI
-391 IPDQTVKKWPTNLK
+391 IPDMKEKNWPSNLK
-405 IGTGAKGFALL
+405 IGTGAQGFALL

-437 TVEVKGK
+437 TIEVKGK
-444 EKEKGKERET
+444 DIKA
-454 NEK
+454 NEKK

>member
-1 MKKMTDNME
+1 MKKELDTIDE
-10 EATNKKYSAYNAIY
+10 ETGKRYSAYNSIY

-37 GLFITMICILFVP
+37 GLFFVLVFILFVP

-74 SVIPGKIIKWWV
+74 SIIPGKIIKWWV

-112 LIERTNDQLIAK
+112 LIERTNDQLVAK
-124 KQKVDFYDNKISSIN
+124 KQKVDFYDSKINNIK
-139 GQLIAIEAGFKL
+139 GQLVAIEEGFKL
-151 KESSIRNKIQQLERK
+151 KEAAIRNKIQQLERK
-166 ILIDSAELAAA
+166 ILIDSAELSAAR
-177 KIDLEVGTNQFN
+177 IDLEVGTNQYN

-246 VNDKLFKLKG
+246 INDKLFKLKG
-256 EIASSNTE
+256 DIANSNTE

-279 SNYRIRGSQKWL
+279 SNYRIRGGQKWL
-291 VAPQTGQIIKAK
+291 LAPQTGQIIKAK

-311 KEGEMIVEIVPNV
+311 KEGEMIVEIVPNS
-324 FLYAVELFVKPMDLA
+324 FKYAVELFVKPMDLA
-339 LLNKGQDVR
+339 LINKGQDVR

-355 AIVFSGWPSSSY
+355 AIVFSGWPNSSY

-379 NRSESGKFRVLI
+379 NRNENGQFRVLI
-391 IPDQTVKKWPTNLK
+391 IPDMTDKNWPSNLK
-405 IGTGAKGFALL
+405 IGTGAQGFALL

-444 EKEKGKERET
+444 DTKT
-454 NEK
+454 NEKK

>member
-1 MKKMTDNME
+1 MKKVLDNIDE
-10 EATNKKYSAYNAIY
+10 ETGKKYSAYNSIY

-37 GLFITMICILFVP
+37 GLFFVFVFILFVP

-74 SVIPGKIIKWWV
+74 SIIPGKIIKWWV

-112 LIERTNDQLIAK
+112 LIERTNDQLVAK
-124 KQKVDFYDNKISSIN
+124 KQKVDFYDSKITNIK
-139 GQLIAIEAGFKL
+139 GQLVAIEEGFKL
-151 KESSIRNKIQQLERK
+151 KEAAIRNKIQQLERK
-166 ILIDSAELAAA
+166 ILIDSAELSAA
-177 KIDLEVGTNQFN
+177 KIDLEVGTNQYN

-256 EIASSNTE
+256 DIANSNTE

-279 SNYRIRGSQKWL
+279 SNYRIRGGQKWL
-291 VAPQTGQIIKAK
+291 LAPQTGQIIKAK

-311 KEGEMIVEIVPNV
+311 KEGEMIVEIVPNS
-324 FLYAVELFVKPMDLA
+324 FKYAVELFVKPMDLA
-339 LLNKGQDVR
+339 LINKGQDVR

-355 AIVFSGWPSSSY
+355 AIVFSGWPNSSY

-379 NRSESGKFRVLI
+379 NRNENGQFRVLI
-391 IPDQTVKKWPTNLK
+391 IPDMKEKNWPSNLK
-405 IGTGAKGFALL
+405 IGTGAQGFALL

-437 TVEVKGK
+437 TIEVKGK
-444 EKEKGKERET
+444 DTKK
-454 NEK
+454 NEKK